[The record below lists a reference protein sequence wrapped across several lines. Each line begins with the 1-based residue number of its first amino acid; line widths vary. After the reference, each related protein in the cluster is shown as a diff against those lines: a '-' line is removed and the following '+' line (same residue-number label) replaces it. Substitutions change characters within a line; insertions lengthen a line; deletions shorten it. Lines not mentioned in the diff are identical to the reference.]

1 MRLPIKIFPITAVIV
16 ALLATAG
23 TASAQPTPTPTP
35 MIVGGS
41 DATETYP
48 FMAALSSTDGWGCGA
63 SLIRPTWI
71 ITAKH
76 CVTLDNGDPSAPD
89 SLSFRIGSLYQ
100 DSGGSVAQA
109 KRVIRYGTDDA
120 DVALVELTAPV
131 AQTPIDIAASA
142 PVGAAT
148 RIIGW
153 GCHSDACDDPPNPV
167 LQQLDTSILADSTC
181 GGGQYYLCIN
191 NPDGRGACYGDS
203 GGPAVIKNG
212 SVWALVGA
220 TSGGTGKCGENPSFY
235 VDLPNVRSWIESYAG
250 PNSSG
255 SSGTNLALNKAAKS
269 KQPSCTADEVPA
281 KAVNGSVS
289 GGNSDKWCSGY
300 PGAKTL
306 EVDLGAEHQLT
317 RFVVQH
323 AGAGGETTA
332 YNTRNFTIETS
343 TGGGVWSLAAT
354 VTNNTASTT
363 TNTVN
368 VDARWIRLT
377 TTDTVARIYE
387 FEAY

>member
-1 MRLPIKIFPITAVIV
+1 MRLTIKSLLITAVS
-16 ALLATAG
+16 LTMLAPAA
-23 TASAQPTPTPTP
+23 TASAQPTP
-35 MIVGGS
+35 MIVGGGN
-41 DATETYP
+41 ATETYS

-71 ITAKH
+71 VTAKH
-76 CVTLDNGDPSAPD
+76 CVTLDNGDASTPG
-89 SLSFRIGSLYQ
+89 SLSFRIGSLSQ
-100 DSGGSVAQA
+100 DSGGSTAQA

-131 AQTPIDIAASA
+131 AQKPIDIAASA
-142 PVGAAT
+142 PVGTAT

-153 GCHSDACDDPPNPV
+153 GCQTDACDGPQNPV

-181 GGGQYYLCIN
+181 GGGQFYLCIN
-191 NPDGRGACYGDS
+191 NPDGWRGACYGDS

-212 SVWALVGA
+212 SAWALVGA
-220 TSGGTGKCGENPSFY
+220 TSGGSGKCGENPSFY

-250 PNSSG
+250 PNGGGGSG
-255 SSGTNLALNKAAKS
+255 GVNLALNKAAKS
-269 KQPSCTADEVPA
+269 KQPSCNADEGPA

-300 PGAKTL
+300 AGAKTL
-306 EVDLGAEHQLT
+306 EVDLGAEYQLT

-323 AGAGGETTA
+323 AGAGGESTA
-332 YNTRNFTIETS
+332 FNTRNFTIETS
-343 TGGGVWSLAAT
+343 VGGGVWSLAAT
-354 VTNNTASTT
+354 ITNNTASTT
-363 TNTVN
+363 TNAVN
-368 VDARWIRLT
+368 VFGRWIRLT
-377 TTDTVARIYE
+377 TTDDVARIYE